1 MGELVEPTTT
11 QAPPPPAPS
20 AALSLL
26 LSKKALD
33 ASRTEILV
41 LASGILFLA
50 SQVCLLVW
58 FLRRTGAAPTAP
70 QKKEQQQ
77 RKVAIVLPP
86 ETEPFPPATADA
98 HEDGTGASATGNSN
112 SSGNDESL
120 IRLRRS
126 SSWGG
131 RSSHLGSIPRGRRK
145 SAGSRLAAHDSD
157 DDDDNEEDEGEKQG
171 AQTSLSSP
179 GPEREPEHEPE
190 PETDHNALTA
200 IGDIGR
206 MAAALATPAALPL
219 PSSGVD
225 SGGAGHEGAE
235 DTELREF
242 DPRRA
247 WGEAGLLGSSIEK
260 PRSPRSP
267 RVLAADQAAM
277 MDALCA
283 EEGEDGDWKVA
294 APSPVGGVER
304 DSFSLAPGFDDP
316 LGVNRL
322 VALPGKEDSPEG
334 IELES
339 RQNAQD

>member
-1 MGELVEPTTT
+1 MEPTT
-11 QAPPPPAPS
+11 QAQPSSAPAP
-20 AALSLL
+20 AFPIL

-58 FLRRTGAAPTAP
+58 ILRRAGAATAAP
-70 QKKEQQQ
+70 HKKEY

-86 ETEPFPPATADA
+86 ETEPFPPAIADA
-98 HEDGTGASATGNSN
+98 HEDGSSASATGNSN
-112 SSGNDESL
+112 GNGNDECHV
-120 IRLRRS
+120 RLRRS

-131 RSSHLGSIPRGRRK
+131 HSSHPGSRPPGRRK
-145 SAGSRLAAHDSD
+145 SAGSRLAAHNSGD
-157 DDDDNEEDEGEKQG
+157 DDGNEENEDGKKG

-179 GPEREPEHEPE
+179 GPEREPEPE
-190 PETDHNALTA
+190 PETDHEALIA

-206 MAAALATPAALPL
+206 VAAALAMPAALPL

-225 SGGAGHEGAE
+225 GGGGNHEGAE
-235 DTELREF
+235 DTGLRDF

-247 WGEAGLLGSSIEK
+247 WGEAGLLGASIEK

-283 EEGEDGDWKVA
+283 ERGEEGDSKAA
-294 APSPVGGVER
+294 APSPVGDIEG
-304 DSFSLAPGFDDP
+304 DLLSLAPGFDEP

-322 VALPGKEDSPEG
+322 VAQPGEKEEVPEG

-339 RQNAQD
+339 REEGRNL